1 MQVSITFEVDNAVF
15 EDYDGGGLDLSEV
28 ADTLRRCADRIED
41 GDRDFVK
48 FEEVSRNSVFRL
60 TIRRTSE

>member
-15 EDYDGGGLDLSEV
+15 EDEDGGGLDLSEV

-41 GDRDFVK
+41 GDRDFVI
-48 FEEVSRNSVFRL
+48 VDRNGNAIGRCA
-60 TIRRTSE
+60 IE